1 MSYTASTQSVGT
13 TIAHRAMQGR
23 PCARSRYGTAKSTFS
38 SLRLHAVFL
47 EAPNNVRFVH
57 NAALPYHPPFR
68 TFRYHPGAARSPLK
82 PVGAAS
88 GC

>member
-1 MSYTASTQSVGT
+1 ME
-13 TIAHRAMQGR
+13 RNL
-23 PCARSRYGTAKSTFS
+23 RSPPGYGTAKSTFS

>member
-1 MSYTASTQSVGT
+1 MSTSGRFGTVYVGVDRESGERT
-13 TIAHRAMQGR
+13 VE
-23 PCARSRYGTAKSTFS
+23 PCYGTAKSTFS